1 MYEKINK
8 VAIALIEL
16 TFCVLTLR
24 SFFSALFQGT
34 LRGIFLDAF
43 WKPFYSQRLTFRI
56 IRINR

>member
-24 SFFSALFQGT
+24 SFFQ
-34 LRGIFLDAF
+34 RAF
-43 WKPFYSQRLTFRI
+43 SRHFERHSF
-56 IRINR
+56 

>member
-24 SFFSALFQGT
+24 SFFSALFKA
-34 LRGIFLDAF
+34 L
-43 WKPFYSQRLTFRI
+43 
-56 IRINR
+56 

>member
-34 LRGIFLDAF
+34 LRGILFRCLLEAFL
-43 WKPFYSQRLTFRI
+43 
-56 IRINR
+56 

>member
-24 SFFSALFQGT
+24 SFFPRTFKGSVVRCFFISA
-34 LRGIFLDAF
+34 FL
-43 WKPFYSQRLTFRI
+43 
-56 IRINR
+56 